1 MNQMVNEDVT
11 RGYDNSRRLPFRK
24 HVEEYSFFQIAGDIS
39 GLRVLDLAC
48 GEGFYTRKLKEANV
62 AEILGVDTSSE
73 MIHRAKDTERQNPL
87 GCMYMIHDIATLPYL
102 GPFDMVVAMY
112 LLNYAKTKEELF
124 DLCRS
129 AYRQL
134 ETGGRFIGFND
145 NVLNDP
151 GQYETYHQYGFIKQ
165 STPERREGD
174 PIQYTFFNLDGT
186 VFRYNNYYLHPDTY
200 AAAFAEAG
208 FQDFQW
214 IDPVLDPS
222 QQNNRYWD
230 HFMSNPPVIGFTATK
245 K

>member
-1 MNQMVNEDVT
+1 MKQMVKEGISQ
-11 RGYDNSRRLPFRK
+11 GYDNSKRLPFRK

-48 GEGFYTRKLKEANV
+48 GEGFYTRKLKQASV
-62 AEILGVDTSSE
+62 AEILGVDTSSD
-73 MIHRAKDTERQNPL
+73 MIHQAKATERKNPA

-112 LLNYAKTKEELF
+112 LLNYAKSKEELVE
-124 DLCRS
+124 LCQS

-145 NVLNDP
+145 NVSNRLS
-151 GQYETYHQYGFIKQ
+151 QYETYHQYGFIKQ
-165 STPERREGD
+165 STPERQEGD
-174 PIQYTFFNLDGT
+174 PIQYTFYNLDGT

-200 AAAFAEAG
+200 TAAFAEAG
-208 FQDFQW
+208 FVDFQW

-222 QQNNRYWD
+222 QRNNRYWD
-230 HFMSNPPVIGFTATK
+230 HFMSNPPIIGFTAK
-245 K
+245 KE